1 MLTVDRYFKKGVV
14 EYLNR
19 HPAFNTTQS
28 CIIYPDFFDKYISDA
43 LYHDKNFGVR
53 NYQAAV
59 SGYAIMDMESAKEF
73 INWLDPRWCE
83 YKGIK
88 NSGFFKEQ
96 LELSGCEE
104 IFEI

>member
-1 MLTVDRYFKKGVV
+1 MLTVDRCFKKDVM
-14 EYLNR
+14 EYLNC

-28 CIIYPDFFDKYISDA
+28 YIIYPDFFDKYISDA
-43 LYHDKNFGVR
+43 MYHDKNFGVQ
-53 NYQAAV
+53 NYQKAV

-96 LELSGCEE
+96 FELSGCEE